1 MRKAQK
7 MLAVILAVLLL
18 VSSGVSGITTAF
30 AVEGKSTEAATEQTT
45 EGHKVAQK
53 VEPETA
59 LQTRSGSG
67 PETESETKQTETE
80 TQTQKETE
88 PETKKPAETESEEP
102 ETKKPANEKPSKP
115 AANEP
120 VSDVKAPKESG
131 VSISSPDDADLAT
144 LVPDPN
150 FRQAIYDNF
159 GNANWLAGDPK
170 NPPSATDES
179 GNPRSRIEI
188 LKEIL
193 GTYTG
198 NFSAVDCNIEDI
210 RGIRYLKLVGTGSR
224 YYSADFRGNKITSL
238 MPLVDLD
245 NPRVAQFGR
254 YSYDDEIFDNVDFNF
269 ADNPIRVFPETLN
282 QYYLGYLKW
291 SSMNDNIA
299 DIVNAGN
306 GSKPLN
312 FYYLRNKAER
322 FNGFLRVNYCTYNE
336 EYNEETKGKN
346 NKFVELS
353 RLTLNGQDI
362 VYYNNSNNSGINS
375 RSSRASGDSTD
386 IIIDKT
392 AEGLHKDENVD
403 VSYSNLAKSVK
414 CSIGVYTI
422 KFIKAYT
429 LNAGAGGPNDDTYS
443 YSYSIKPSFVIYDKL
458 KIDGNARGSAQVL
471 KTDDTTGLP
480 LKGAEFDLYREGEK
494 DPIKTG
500 LVTDEKGYT
509 EKATELPMGNYY
521 FVETKAPEGYEIS
534 KEKYPFYVGY
544 SSEVSGGFKNLDLI
558 SADDSEIHAVAEK
571 KQIFITKG
579 MDKDVNFY
587 LNDAAGKNVG
597 KGEDIVQNVVIHY
610 ESLNGKEGVTEEC
623 GSLAEAENLLNG
635 QIDNNEIT
643 GAVSVDVTYNEDA
656 IATVTV
662 EAQNSPAV
670 NVQIDKTWKG
680 IGADDTDLPEVNY
693 TLYRTKKSGEKE
705 TVGECKVKVLVA
717 GKEET
722 VTVTD
727 GKVTI
732 PADSPKE
739 NYKCTYIDLPKYEKS
754 SDGTYVT
761 NDDGK
766 LYAYKYFAEEE
777 ITQEEDGK
785 YEKEG
790 DVGEASDPVE
800 QDDGTELITIPV
812 TNYRK
817 GKVKIQKSDSSQQRE
832 DLSGVRFK
840 LEQEVTKNGVTSWDE
855 VETGTTDAKGA
866 LEFKWLSWG
875 KYRLTETQTW
885 DGYILLQDPIV
896 FEVKKEEIQDPNDFV
911 YMIPNDYKFSV
922 PRSGG
927 IGSFWFLVSG
937 SLLILIGGLWAYK
950 RRFCIK

>member
-131 VSISSPDDADLAT
+131 VSISSPKDLEAFFK
-144 LVPDPN
+144 DPN
-150 FRQAIYDNF
+150 FGQAVYDALASYDNDLY
-159 GNANWLAGDPK
+159 GWHGWLSGDPE
-170 NPPSATDES
+170 NPPQS
-179 GNPRSRIEI
+179 IQEI
-188 LKEIL
+188 LE
-193 GTYTG
+193 TYRG
-198 NFSAVDCNIEDI
+198 SIDARYKDIDSIE
-210 RGIRYLKLVGTGSR
+210 GIHYLKLAATDSDDSIIDLR
-224 YYSADFRGNKITSL
+224 NNNITSL
-238 MPLVDLD
+238 MPLTVGCDSEMHYGGYLEVKSIDPRTKEVTTRTGWMSVRLNVLNNPIKCFPDPTNSRKLGLLDVQSISRNDVSLVEGNEQRFCFLRTEANQKFDGKTKVGYCKYENLEEGNNVPLSSFTVDEDKSGAEWKLED
-245 NPRVAQFGR
+245 NVYASFKGLTKSSLPILSVTSKEIVTFYTKRFSSSINGDPIVDIWS
-254 YSYDDEIFDNVDFNF
+254 YSYDLFPTFN
-269 ADNPIRVFPETLN
+269 
-282 QYYLGYLKW
+282 
-291 SSMNDNIA
+291 
-299 DIVNAGN
+299 
-306 GSKPLN
+306 
-312 FYYLRNKAER
+312 
-322 FNGFLRVNYCTYNE
+322 
-336 EYNEETKGKN
+336 
-346 NKFVELS
+346 
-353 RLTLNGQDI
+353 
-362 VYYNNSNNSGINS
+362 
-375 RSSRASGDSTD
+375 
-386 IIIDKT
+386 
-392 AEGLHKDENVD
+392 
-403 VSYSNLAKSVK
+403 
-414 CSIGVYTI
+414 
-422 KFIKAYT
+422 
-429 LNAGAGGPNDDTYS
+429 
-443 YSYSIKPSFVIYDKL
+443 IYDGIKV
-458 KIDGNARGSAQVL
+458 KGESTGKARVY
-471 KTDDTTGLP
+471 KTDEATGKA
-480 LKGAEFDLYREGEK
+480 LKGAKFSLYKVGNSEPIRTDL
-494 DPIKTG
+494 
-500 LVTDEKGYT
+500 LTDDDGYT
-509 EKATELPMGNYY
+509 ETVENLPKGDYY
-521 FVETKAPEGYEIS
+521 FVETEAPDGYKADTTKRFQFS
-534 KEKYPFYVGY
+534 VGY
-544 SSEVSGGFKNLDLI
+544 SPAIKGGVKELNCSGELAKAGED
-558 SADDSEIHAVAEK
+558 ET
-571 KQIFITKG
+571 FITWQMKNPVDFYLRDG
-579 MDKDVNFY
+579 SGKDVGNGD
-587 LNDAAGKNVG
+587 NIVKNVT
-597 KGEDIVQNVVIHY
+597 ISY
-610 ESLNGKEGVTEEC
+610 SSLNGETTETIEYAK
-623 GSLAEAENLLNG
+623 SLAEAE
-635 QIDNNEIT
+635 DNVKAHVSNNDIT
-643 GAVSVDVTYNEDA
+643 GPVTATVEYDEA
-656 IATVTV
+656 ALATVTV
-662 EAQNSPAV
+662 EATNEPVV

-693 TLYRTKKSGEKE
+693 TLYRTKKNGEKE
-705 TVGECKVKVLVA
+705 TVGECKVLVA

-766 LYAYKYFAEEE
+766 LYAYKYFAKEE

-790 DVGEASDPVE
+790 DVGEASDPVK

-840 LEQEVTKNGVTSWDE
+840 LEQEVTKDGVTSWDE

>member
-120 VSDVKAPKESG
+120 VSDVKAPRADG
-131 VSISSPDDADLAT
+131 VSISSVDDADLVT
-144 LVPDPN
+144 LVPDRD
-150 FRQAIYDNF
+150 FRRAIYDNF
-159 GNANWLAGDPK
+159 KNANWLAGDPE

-193 GTYTG
+193 GTYTERFNASEYG
-198 NFSAVDCNIEDI
+198 IKDIE
-210 RGIRYLKLVGTGSR
+210 GIRYLKMVATGGLN
-224 YYSADFRGNKITSL
+224 YQADFTQNSITSI
-238 MPLVDLD
+238 MPIVDPE
-245 NPRVAQFGR
+245 NPQDINFGAVVEVSPGR
-254 YSYDDEIFDNVDFNF
+254 RRGLNAKFNF
-269 ADNPIRVFPETLN
+269 SHNPIRYFPDTIGKYTLGYVTWTDWTDNAADVVDSSKLHYYYLRGADEKFSGYMQAGYCHYDSEAGEYIEISDIEFDGRMLSSIARDASQEMEWEQTETGPNKNKNADLHYSNLTKSTYSYMTVWLPEFFRVWAATASSGAVNSATKSYSYTLYPSFTVFDKVELKDDASGTVRIKKIDELTKEPLEGAIFELYRADDDSRVQTEKPLVTDKDGYTAYTDVPKGIYYFKEVKAPDGYVLDKDTKHEVAVGYTAYVDGGLKTLN
-282 QYYLGYLKW
+282 YTSADGTKINATAGDKETYITYQMEKMFGGKPVDFYLEDARGTRV
-291 SSMNDNIA
+291 DDTG
-299 DIVNAGN
+299 DIVN
-306 GSKPLN
+306 
-312 FYYLRNKAER
+312 
-322 FNGFLRVNYCTYNE
+322 VTINYASL
-336 EYNEETKGKN
+336 KGK
-346 NKFVELS
+346 K
-353 RLTLNGQDI
+353 
-362 VYYNNSNNSGINS
+362 
-375 RSSRASGDSTD
+375 
-386 IIIDKT
+386 
-392 AEGLHKDENVD
+392 
-403 VSYSNLAKSVK
+403 
-414 CSIGVYTI
+414 
-422 KFIKAYT
+422 
-429 LNAGAGGPNDDTYS
+429 
-443 YSYSIKPSFVIYDKL
+443 
-458 KIDGNARGSAQVL
+458 
-471 KTDDTTGLP
+471 
-480 LKGAEFDLYREGEK
+480 GEK
-494 DPIKTG
+494 EQYKG
-500 LVTDEKGYT
+500 LS
-509 EKATELPMGNYY
+509 AAEL
-521 FVETKAPEGYEIS
+521 A
-534 KEKYPFYVGY
+534 
-544 SSEVSGGFKNLDLI
+544 L
-558 SADDSEIHAVAEK
+558 
-571 KQIFITKG
+571 
-579 MDKDVNFY
+579 KD
-587 LNDAAGKNVG
+587 
-597 KGEDIVQNVVIHY
+597 H
-610 ESLNGKEGVTEEC
+610 
-623 GSLAEAENLLNG
+623 
-635 QIDNNEIT
+635 IDNNEIEGKVT
-643 GAVSVDVTYNEDA
+643 AEITYNAQPAVTAEAKAGNAPAVDV
-656 IATVTV
+656 
-662 EAQNSPAV
+662 
-670 NVQIDKTWKG
+670 QINKTWKG
-680 IGADDTDLPEVNY
+680 IGTDDTDLPEVNY
-693 TLYRTKKSGEKE
+693 TLYRTKKSGEEE
-705 TVGECKVKVLVA
+705 TVGECKVLVA

-766 LYAYKYFAEEE
+766 LYAYKYFAKEE

-790 DVGEASDPVE
+790 DVGEASDPVK

-840 LEQEVTKNGVTSWDE
+840 LEQEVTKDGVTSWDE

>member
-131 VSISSPDDADLAT
+131 VSISSPDDLKAFF
-144 LVPDPN
+144 PDPN
-150 FRQAIYDNF
+150 FRQAVYDSIEAY
-159 GNANWLAGDPK
+159 GWLAG
-170 NPPSATDES
+170 NPENSPQS
-179 GNPRSRIEI
+179 IQEI
-188 LKEIL
+188 LE
-193 GTYTG
+193 TYRG
-198 NFSAVDCNIEDI
+198 PISARSKGINSIE
-210 RGIRYLKLVGTGSR
+210 GIHYLKLATTDNEDFLIDLRRNNITDLMPLFKLCNTEDYYYGGYLDTAEGRGWMNVRINVLHNPIKCFPNPKLGRKLGYLHVDSTTENDKEVADASTLKYYFLRDRNEVFSGKMRVGFCQFENNSTEAEYIPLSRMTTANITGSR
-224 YYSADFRGNKITSL
+224 DANGMTVEL
-238 MPLVDLD
+238 
-245 NPRVAQFGR
+245 
-254 YSYDDEIFDNVDFNF
+254 
-269 ADNPIRVFPETLN
+269 
-282 QYYLGYLKW
+282 
-291 SSMNDNIA
+291 
-299 DIVNAGN
+299 AGN
-306 GSKPLN
+306 EYANYENLN
-312 FYYLRNKAER
+312 RSTALQITVRAISFITFSAQTFSDAPNAEP
-322 FNGFLRVNYCTYNE
+322 G
-336 EYNEETKGKN
+336 
-346 NKFVELS
+346 
-353 RLTLNGQDI
+353 
-362 VYYNNSNNSGINS
+362 
-375 RSSRASGDSTD
+375 
-386 IIIDKT
+386 
-392 AEGLHKDENVD
+392 
-403 VSYSNLAKSVK
+403 
-414 CSIGVYTI
+414 
-422 KFIKAYT
+422 
-429 LNAGAGGPNDDTYS
+429 DDTFS
-443 YSYSIKPSFVIYDKL
+443 YGYRLKPSFYVFDHIILKGDAKGAAQIK
-458 KIDGNARGSAQVL
+458 KIDEVT
-471 KTDDTTGLP
+471 KEP
-480 LKGAEFDLYREGEK
+480 LKGAVFELRRVSDDSLVAEN
-494 DPIKTG
+494 
-500 LVTDEKGYT
+500 LVTGTDGLTDPVPNLENGK
-509 EKATELPMGNYY
+509 YY
-521 FVETKAPEGYEIS
+521 FKEVKAPNGYVLDESKHEIL
-534 KEKYPFYVGY
+534 VGY
-544 SSEVSGGFKNLDLI
+544 MAGVDGGMKKLDYKSADGSEVK
-558 SADDSEIHAVAEK
+558 AE
-571 KQIFITKG
+571 
-579 MDKDVNFY
+579 
-587 LNDAAGKNVG
+587 AGKNDTYVSYEM
-597 KGEDIVQNVVIHY
+597 GEDVDFYLLDGEGKRIEDAYDSEDGKSQIANVTLNFA
-610 ESLNGKEGVTEEC
+610 SLDGSKTSVAKEYKT
-623 GSLAEAENLLNG
+623 LTEAETALN
-635 QIDNNEIT
+635 QYIRANQIT
-643 GAVSVDVTYNEDA
+643 GEVTATINYNTQPYA
-656 IATVTV
+656 CAT
-662 EAQNSPAV
+662 AMAGNAPAV
-670 NVQIDKTWKG
+670 DVQIDKTWKG
-680 IGADDTDLPEVNY
+680 IGTDDTDLPEVNY
-693 TLYRTKKSGEKE
+693 TLYRTKKSGEEE
-705 TVGECKVKVLVA
+705 TVGECKVLVA
-717 GKEET
+717 EKEET
-722 VTVTD
+722 VTG

-732 PADSPKE
+732 PAGSPKE
-739 NYKCTYIDLPKYEKS
+739 DYKCTYIDLPKYEKS
-754 SDGTYVT
+754 DDGTYVK
-761 NDDGK
+761 NDDGT
-766 LYAYKYFAEEE
+766 LYAYKYFVKEK

-840 LEQEVTKNGVTSWDE
+840 LEQEVTKDGVTSWDE